1 MINAK
6 SGPALMQVIDQY
18 REQEQKSK
26 WRNLDLQNLIEET
39 LDQFAANSQLKG
51 EDVLGSQ
58 NAQNQRQIRRM
69 LVRDAYFLQKERQW
83 LD

>member
-26 WRNLDLQNLIEET
+26 WRNLDLQNLIEDT

>member
-39 LDQFAANSQLKG
+39 LDHFAANSQLKG

>member
-6 SGPALMQVIDQY
+6 NGPALMHVIDQY

-26 WRNLDLQNLIEET
+26 WKNLDLQNLIEET

-51 EDVLGSQ
+51 EDVLNSQ

>member
-1 MINAK
+1 MITAK

-18 REQEQKSK
+18 REQEQKSN

-51 EDVLGSQ
+51 EDVLSSQ
-58 NAQNQRQIRRM
+58 NA
-69 LVRDAYFLQKERQW
+69 
-83 LD
+83 